1 MSHEPRVKRRR
12 GLQRLDDFLAAFSD
26 EVCMNEAER
35 SSERDSREARR

>member
-26 EVCMNEAER
+26 EVCMNEAVR
-35 SSERDSREARR
+35 SSERGGEARW